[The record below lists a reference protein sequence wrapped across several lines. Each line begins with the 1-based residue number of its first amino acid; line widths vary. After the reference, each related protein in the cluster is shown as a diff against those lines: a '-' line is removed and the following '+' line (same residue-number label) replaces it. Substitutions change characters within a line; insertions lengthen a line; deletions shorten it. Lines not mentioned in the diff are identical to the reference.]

1 MNPIDYIFLFGDYF
15 VSLSLLVYFVR
26 AYQKQYMSKYL
37 ICAFFV
43 GCFIGSTW
51 ELTFHFLG
59 DTFLHPIKV
68 WPWGLDGLPKKTQS
82 FSMGWWFV
90 HDWGLAMYKICSGP
104 SLYKV

>member
-15 VSLSLLVYFVR
+15 VSLSLLVFFVR

-68 WPWGLDGLPKKTQS
+68 WPWGLD
-82 FSMGWWFV
+82 
-90 HDWGLAMYKICSGP
+90 
-104 SLYKV
+104 